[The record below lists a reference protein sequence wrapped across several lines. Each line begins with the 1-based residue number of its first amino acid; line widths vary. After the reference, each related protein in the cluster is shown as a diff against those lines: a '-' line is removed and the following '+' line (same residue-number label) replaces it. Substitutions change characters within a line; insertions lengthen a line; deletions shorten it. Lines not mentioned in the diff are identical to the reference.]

1 MPIYAASVPLSN
13 IMARM
18 SGFATPLAAFGV
30 FAAWWRLGSIEHDSF
45 HNIVL
50 CPLLRDIYIGA
61 RMPEYILNPSTF
73 QARISRRMPFPTPK
87 NKGGL
92 SVYMPDSYS
101 HIRNNPC
108 IRNVAV
114 SEPTEISVK
123 NFKSLRDFRTTLDGF
138 NVLIGPNGSGK
149 TNVLELFKFANLCID
164 PLRVPAY
171 PFAAWSGFGNIVWR
185 HDEGL
190 PISIQASHTVAGHR
204 VEYVAELAGSS
215 GKLEYL
221 GEKLFI
227 SDYITL
233 ARSMSDVEIIL
244 DSKFRGRI
252 QSDLDANLG
261 LGKSRRTRILVQPQI
276 FKIQTQISILR
287 YLHQYSPTISL
298 ENILRIMRDVGKS
311 SQEYSD
317 IKDIGVFRWLE
328 EEWDQMIYVP
338 TIQISNKR
346 QSEQYLHQHAVD
358 FFVGSESVILL
369 RQLNYSALRKAPQ
382 VEQRAQLKEDGSGLV
397 GILFRWYNTRRGL
410 PDRFSAALE
419 ALFPKWQISFTVTDD
434 GRILLNAHDGN
445 TDLRPPSIPDGFY
458 KMLVILAAVELNPK
472 FLLIDEIEASLHAEM
487 IEYIM
492 EELRACDSKVI
503 TTTHSPAVID
513 AVKLEELTL
522 LERTGAG
529 TTCRRIEDPA
539 ALKERLNGLGIT
551 VSEGWLYGKI

>member
-1 MPIYAASVPLSN
+1 M
-13 IMARM
+13 
-18 SGFATPLAAFGV
+18 
-30 FAAWWRLGSIEHDSF
+30 
-45 HNIVL
+45 
-50 CPLLRDIYIGA
+50 
-61 RMPEYILNPSTF
+61 
-73 QARISRRMPFPTPK
+73 
-87 NKGGL
+87 
-92 SVYMPDSYS
+92 
-101 HIRNNPC
+101 
-108 IRNVAV
+108 AV
-114 SEPTEISVK
+114 SESTEISVK
-123 NFKSLRDFRTTLDGF
+123 NFKSLRDFRITLDGF

-171 PFAAWSGFGNIVWR
+171 PFAAWSGFGNTVWR

-221 GEKLFI
+221 EESLFI

-233 ARSMSDVEIIL
+233 NRSMSDVEIIL
-244 DSKFRGRI
+244 DSKFRERI
-252 QSDLDANLG
+252 PHDLDASSDLR
-261 LGKSRRTRILVQPQI
+261 KSRRTVVLEQSQTS
-276 FKIQTQISILR
+276 KISSQISILR
-287 YLHQYSPTISL
+287 YLHKHSDTFPL
-298 ENILRIMRDVGKS
+298 RFILRRMRDVGQS

-328 EEWDQMIYVP
+328 EEWDQMTYVP

-346 QSEQYLHQHAVD
+346 QSEQYIHQHAVD

-397 GILFRWYNTRRGL
+397 GILFRWYTRRGL

-503 TTTHSPAVID
+503 ITTHSPAVID
-513 AVKLEELTL
+513 EVKLEELTL

-539 ALKERLNGLGIT
+539 ALRERLNGLGIT